1 MLLTLRKF
9 SISKDETFDRSEV
22 SEAGGGKPSG
32 LAGSLPE
39 VAKENGNIGYIIK
52 NGVTCGITKVNMTSS
67 S

>member
-39 VAKENGNIGYIIK
+39 VAKENGNKGYIIK
-52 NGVTCGITKVNMTSS
+52 NGV
-67 S
+67 